1 LDKDHPCLT
10 LHSVVGI
17 FPIKSN
23 HALNQSPLDVAIA
36 AMEGAATRFSIDA
49 INDANVRTSYMS
61 NIARV
66 SRQAKLDVKAGKI
79 SSLEAVE
86 YCYEMRNKIM
96 AEHRKFT
103 SVQGLA
109 KAEQLKKT
117 PPSQAQLF
125 DKYAQKK
132 FKLNYERLNQNQK
145 GQIHYEIIESSGR
158 NNATVSKGTQRMRVM
173 GKVGI
178 LVTAT
183 IATYEILNADNKV
196 KESARQG
203 IIIGGGV
210 AGGFLAGLGVSA
222 LCGPGAPICALAVIL
237 VGGAVGGAAGGF
249 AADALDDELEEFSHW
264 EIF

>member
-1 LDKDHPCLT
+1 MSGTPET
-10 LHSVVGI
+10 VGI
-17 FPIKSN
+17 FPIKN
-23 HALNQSPLDVAIA
+23 DHALNQSPLDIAIA
-36 AMEGAATRFSIDA
+36 AMEGAATRFAMDA

-61 NIARV
+61 NI
-66 SRQAKLDVKAGKI
+66 SRISKQAKLDVLAGKI

-117 PPSQAQLF
+117 PPTQAQLF

-132 FKLNYERLNQNQK
+132 FELDYERLTQNQK
-145 GQIHYEIIESSGR
+145 SQIHYEIIESSGR
-158 NNATVSKGTQRMRVM
+158 DNAVISKGTQRMRIM

-183 IATYEILNADNKV
+183 LAAYEILNADNKV
-196 KESARQG
+196 KETAKQG
-203 IIIGGGV
+203 IIIGGGA

-222 LCGPGAPICALAVIL
+222 LCGPGAPVCALAVIL
-237 VGGAVGGAAGGF
+237 VGGAVGGVAGSYV
-249 AADALDDELEEFSHW
+249 ADALDEELEEFSHW